1 MAFVRKKTKVYPW
14 PVEVKR
20 PSEDIPGEFEKFEF
34 KGKFVRLT
42 RTELDKFE
50 EEDEFSA
57 LVKILVDWEDV
68 NEEDGTP
75 IPFSKSVLK
84 EFAEDVDSNDH
95 ILDYGKFKIVMDEV
109 SIPYLEGAKTL

>member
-34 KGKFVRLT
+34 KGQFVRLS

-50 EEDEFSA
+50 DEDEFSA
-57 LVKILVDWEDV
+57 LEKILVGWEDV

-75 IPFSKSVLK
+75 ITFSKTALK
-84 EFAEDVDSNDH
+84 EFSEDVDFVKGV
-95 ILDYGKFKIVMDEV
+95 LEAFRGFYGNAQ
-109 SIPYLEGAKTL
+109 SGN

>member
-20 PSEDIPGEFEKFEF
+20 PSENIPGEFEKFEF
-34 KGKFVRLT
+34 NAKFVRLT

-50 EEDEFSA
+50 DEDEFTA
-57 LVKILVDWEDV
+57 LEKILVGWEDV

-75 IPFSKSVLK
+75 ITFSKTTLK
-84 EFAEDVDSNDH
+84 EFSEDVDFVKGV
-95 ILDYGKFKIVMDEV
+95 LEAFRAFYGNAQSVN
-109 SIPYLEGAKTL
+109 